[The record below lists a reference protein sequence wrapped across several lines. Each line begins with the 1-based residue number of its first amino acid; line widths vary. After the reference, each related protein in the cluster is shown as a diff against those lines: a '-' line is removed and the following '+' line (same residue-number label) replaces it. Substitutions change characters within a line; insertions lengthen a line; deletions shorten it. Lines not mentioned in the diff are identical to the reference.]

1 MILLADSEGP
11 DQTAHLP
18 TLIWAITVCISPKGT
33 FSLGG
38 AHMMIV
44 KSNQQEWDILGAT
57 YMYLL

>member
-11 DQTAHLP
+11 DQTAHLNS
-18 TLIWAITVCISPKGT
+18 LIWAFTVYTCLKGT

-44 KSNQQEWDILGAT
+44 KSNFSKNGI
-57 YMYLL
+57 